1 MKYCLYYLSWV
12 FSIYVMPELLNIKEI
27 WYLATPKWT
36 KYQLVIISWCLH
48 THSHFIPHNGHYI
61 FFLYSKLRLSEIYIS
76 LFLHNLPSL
85 RFGSSISMSKE
96 RFESSVSISKEI
108 LDNIVKKKKLS
119 VYHTCNH
126 REIT

>member
-1 MKYCLYYLSWV
+1 MGTI
-12 FSIYVMPELLNIKEI
+12 F
-27 WYLATPKWT
+27 
-36 KYQLVIISWCLH
+36 
-48 THSHFIPHNGHYI
+48 

-126 REIT
+126 REITKALWISIYSYIKVKAVMPASQGHCKD